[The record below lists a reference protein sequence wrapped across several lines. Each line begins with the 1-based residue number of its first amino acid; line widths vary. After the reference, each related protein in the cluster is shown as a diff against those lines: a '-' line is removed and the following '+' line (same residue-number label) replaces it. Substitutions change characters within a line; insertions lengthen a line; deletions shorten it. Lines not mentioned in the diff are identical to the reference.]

1 MSKSEKE
8 LDFKPFGVALK
19 KARTDLKL
27 SRNQVS
33 DLTGLAPRYL
43 ANIENAGQRPSLQT
57 LYKLIMLYEMSVDP
71 LFFPNKTTGIST
83 ERRQLDSVLDKMTD
97 REVSIML
104 NTAEIILKAR
114 EKED

>member
-43 ANIENAGQRPSLQT
+43 ANIENAGQRPSVQT
-57 LYKLIMLYEMSVDP
+57 LYKLIMIYDMSLDP
-71 LFFPNKTTGIST
+71 LFFPNKSSLKST
-83 ERRQLDSVLDKMTD
+83 ERRQLDTTLDKLTD
-97 REVSIML
+97 SELSIVL
-104 NTAEIILKAR
+104 NTVEIILKAR
-114 EKED
+114 DKED

>member
-8 LDFKPFGVALK
+8 LDFKPFGLALK

-27 SRNQVS
+27 SRNKVS

-71 LFFPNKTTGIST
+71 LFFPDKSTSKST
-83 ERRQLDSVLDKMTD
+83 ERRQVDTALDKLTD
-97 REVSIML
+97 SELSIVL

-114 EKED
+114 DKED